1 MIFVYIVK
9 WFAIYTDISETD
21 IMMYV
26 NYTSIK
32 NNFKKEESNAYI
44 DRTSIKKT
52 LLEWEAEKKYMTWI
66 ERD

>member
-32 NNFKKEESNAYI
+32 NNFKKE
-44 DRTSIKKT
+44 IKKKGKKALPNG
-52 LLEWEAEKKYMTWI
+52 LLLDVSLSFVIMFSKDK
-66 ERD
+66 